1 MKCSCLDIGS
11 NTIKISVFEKKGKHW
26 TTTAFLGEQTGL
38 IGYIEETDSYRNLS
52 ERGVEALLSA
62 LERLIAFSNEK
73 EVEHLFAFAT
83 ASLRGV
89 NNIEAIQKAVWD
101 RFGITIDVLSGE
113 EEALCSLK
121 GLLSDE
127 LCDGIREGIMI
138 DMGGGSCEVVHF
150 VNGSSPTITSLPF
163 GCLSLTNEFMS
174 FPPTINQVHK
184 AREHVSACLK
194 SCEFAHNLK
203 CPVFLIGG
211 TARAVEKLAL
221 DLKPRNNKSLTLT
234 DFEFIVTK
242 MCEDENFRNV
252 AKRLI
257 PKRQHTVT
265 AGASAYF
272 ELLKYIS
279 PSKIFVSGSGVREG
293 YLERILL

>member
-26 TTTAFLGEQTGL
+26 ITTAFLGEQTGL
-38 IGYIEETDSYRNLS
+38 IGYVEEADGVRNLS
-52 ERGVEALLSA
+52 DEGILALMSS

-73 EVEHLFAFAT
+73 CVEHLFAFAT
-83 ASLRGV
+83 ASLRGIG
-89 NNIEAIQKAVWD
+89 NIERIQKEVWD
-101 RFGITIDVLSGE
+101 KFGIIIDVLSGE
-113 EEALCSLK
+113 DEALCSLK

-127 LCDGIREGIMI
+127 LCEGVREGIMI

-150 VNGSSPTITSLPF
+150 VNGLSPVITSLPF
-163 GCLSLTNEFMS
+163 GCLSLTRDFMT
-174 FPPTINQVHK
+174 FPPKVDQTHK
-184 AREHVSACLK
+184 VREYVK
-194 SCEFAHNLK
+194 SCFKACEFVSNLK

-211 TARAVEKLAL
+211 TARAVEKLAF
-221 DLKPRNNKSLTLT
+221 DVKPRSKKMMTLT
-234 DFEFIVTK
+234 DFESIFVK
-242 MCEDENFRNV
+242 MCEDERFRDTS
-252 AKRLI
+252 KRLI

-279 PSKIFVSGSGVREG
+279 PSEIYVSESGVREG